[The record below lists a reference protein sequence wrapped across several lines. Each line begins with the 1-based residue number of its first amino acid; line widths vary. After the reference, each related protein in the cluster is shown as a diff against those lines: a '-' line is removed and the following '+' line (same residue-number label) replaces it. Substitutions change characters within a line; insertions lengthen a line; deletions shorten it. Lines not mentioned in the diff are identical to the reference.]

1 MKVLLENGGDR
12 MAAVA
17 VEDGIVELELV
28 RVLLRQYQVGN
39 GDKLGNGK
47 GSISTRS
54 SWRFLPHLS

>member
-28 RVLLRQYQVGN
+28 RVLLR
-39 GDKLGNGK
+39 
-47 GSISTRS
+47 
-54 SWRFLPHLS
+54 